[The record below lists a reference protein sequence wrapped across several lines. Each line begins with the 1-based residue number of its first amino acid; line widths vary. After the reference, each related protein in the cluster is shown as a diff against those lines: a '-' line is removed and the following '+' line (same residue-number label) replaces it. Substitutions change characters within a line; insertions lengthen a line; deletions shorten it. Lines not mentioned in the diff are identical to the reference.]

1 MLLMTNRT
9 ILLSGLLFLSL
20 LSFSGKEAEDQKL
33 FIVIYTPGENWNNSK
48 QPQEQDYF
56 NFHSKR
62 LQAYRKEGKIL
73 LGARYSNKGMIIMP
87 AETEEE
93 IKKIVFADSAVLAKT
108 FNAEVFPY
116 NVFYD
121 GCIKR

>member
-1 MLLMTNRT
+1 MKKSSVA
-9 ILLSGLLFLSL
+9 ILGLVILVLT
-20 LSFSGKEAEDQKL
+20 SFSGRKNQDQKL

-48 QPQEQDYF
+48 QPQDQDYF

-62 LQAYRKEGKIL
+62 LQNYRKEGKIL

-87 AETEEE
+87 AETEDE

>member
-1 MLLMTNRT
+1 MKKSTV
-9 ILLSGLLFLSL
+9 ILLGLVILALT
-20 LSFSGKEAEDQKL
+20 SFSGRKNQDQKL

-48 QPQEQDYF
+48 QPQDQDYF

-87 AETEEE
+87 ADSEEE

>member
-1 MLLMTNRT
+1 MKKRT
-9 ILLSGLLFLSL
+9 VILLGLVILALT
-20 LSFSGKEAEDQKL
+20 SFSGKNNQDQKL

-48 QPQEQDYF
+48 QPQDQDYF

-62 LQAYRKEGKIL
+62 LQNYRKEGKIL

-93 IKKIVFADSAVLAKT
+93 IKKIVYADSAVLAKT

-121 GCIKR
+121 GCVKR